1 MNSGTSVSKT
11 QDVIMLRGFATVSYF
26 AADLEAARK
35 WYSELLGI
43 DAYFQMPGYIE
54 FRVGDYQNELGIID
68 AIYAPPAPKEPA
80 GEIIQWHVDDLPGSF
95 EKLLSMGATEYQ
107 PPTDRGEGFVTAA
120 VVDPFGNILGIMY
133 NPHYLEVLKKVSG
146 N

>member
-1 MNSGTSVSKT
+1 MNRKG
-11 QDVIMLRGFATVSYF
+11 VIMLRGFATVSYF
-26 AADLEAARK
+26 AADVEAARK

-43 DAYFQMPGYIE
+43 
-54 FRVGDYQNELGIID
+54 ID
-68 AIYAPPAPKEPA
+68 AKYAPPTPEEPA

-107 PPTDRGEGFVTAA
+107 PPTDRGEGFVTAS

-133 NPHYLEVLKKVSG
+133 SPHYLEVLKKVSG
-146 N
+146 K

>member
-1 MNSGTSVSKT
+1 MNRK
-11 QDVIMLRGFATVSYF
+11 DVIMLRGFATVSYF
-26 AADLEAARK
+26 AADLEAARI

-43 DAYFQMPGYIE
+43 DAYFQMPGYVE
-54 FRVGDYQNELGIID
+54 FRVGDDQNELGIID
-68 AIYAPPAPKEPA
+68 AKYALPAPDGPA

-95 EKLLSMGATEYQ
+95 EKMLSMGATEYQ
-107 PPTDRGEGFVTAA
+107 PPTDRSEGFVTAS

-146 N
+146 K

>member
-1 MNSGTSVSKT
+1 
-11 QDVIMLRGFATVSYF
+11 MLRGFATVSYF

-43 DAYFQMPGYIE
+43 DAYFQMPGYVE

-68 AIYAPPAPKEPA
+68 AKYAPPAPDAPA

-107 PPTDRGEGFVTAA
+107 TPTDRSEGFVTAS

-133 NPHYLEVLKKVSG
+133 NPHYLEVLKKVSRK
-146 N
+146 

>member
-1 MNSGTSVSKT
+1 
-11 QDVIMLRGFATVSYF
+11 MLRGFATVSYF
-26 AADLEAARK
+26 AADLEAARI

-43 DAYFQMPGYIE
+43 DAYFQMPGYVE
-54 FRVGDYQNELGIID
+54 FRVGDYQNEPGIID
-68 AIYAPPAPKEPA
+68 AKYALPAPDGPA

-95 EKLLSMGATEYQ
+95 EKMLSMGATEYQ
-107 PPTDRGEGFVTAA
+107 PPTDRSEGFVTAS

-146 N
+146 K

>member
-1 MNSGTSVSKT
+1 
-11 QDVIMLRGFATVSYF
+11 MLRGFATVSYF
-26 AADLEAARK
+26 AADLEAARE

-43 DAYFQMPGYIE
+43 DAYFQMPGYVE

-68 AIYAPPAPKEPA
+68 AKYAPSTPEGPA
-80 GEIIQWHVDDLPGSF
+80 GEIIHWHVDDLVGSF

-107 PPTDRGEGFVTAA
+107 TPTDRSEGFVTAS
-120 VVDPFGNILGIMY
+120 VVDPFGNILGVMY

-146 N
+146 K

>member
-1 MNSGTSVSKT
+1 
-11 QDVIMLRGFATVSYF
+11 MLRGFATVSYF

-43 DAYFQMPGYIE
+43 DAYFQMPGYVE

-68 AIYAPPAPKEPA
+68 ASYAPPVPDGPAGPAGPA
-80 GEIIQWHVDDLPGSF
+80 GEIIQWHVDDLPGAF

-107 PPTDRGEGFVTAA
+107 PPTDRSEGFVTAS
-120 VVDPFGNILGIMY
+120 VVDPFGNILGIMH

-146 N
+146 K

>member
-1 MNSGTSVSKT
+1 
-11 QDVIMLRGFATVSYF
+11 MLRGFATVSYF

-43 DAYFQMPGYIE
+43 DAYFQMPGYVE

-68 AIYAPPAPKEPA
+68 ATYAPPAPDGPA

-95 EKLLSMGATEYQ
+95 KKLLSMGATEYQ
-107 PPTDRGEGFVTAA
+107 PPTDRSEGFVTAS
-120 VVDPFGNILGIMY
+120 VVDPFGNILGIMC

-146 N
+146 K

>member
-1 MNSGTSVSKT
+1 
-11 QDVIMLRGFATVSYF
+11 MLRGFATVSYF
-26 AADLEAARK
+26 AADLEAARI

-43 DAYFQMPGYIE
+43 DAYFQMPGYVE
-54 FRVGDYQNELGIID
+54 FRVGDDQNEPGIID
-68 AIYAPPAPKEPA
+68 AKYALPAPDGPA

-95 EKLLSMGATEYQ
+95 EKMLSRGATEYQ
-107 PPTDRGEGFVTAA
+107 PPTDRSEGFVTAS

-146 N
+146 K

>member
-1 MNSGTSVSKT
+1 
-11 QDVIMLRGFATVSYF
+11 MLRGFATVSYF

-43 DAYFQMPGYIE
+43 DAYFQMPGYVE

-68 AIYAPPAPKEPA
+68 ASYAPPVPDGPAGPA
-80 GEIIQWHVDDLPGSF
+80 GEIIQWHVDDLPGAF

-107 PPTDRGEGFVTAA
+107 PPTDRSEGFVTAS
-120 VVDPFGNILGIMY
+120 VVDPFGNILGIMH

-146 N
+146 K

>member
-1 MNSGTSVSKT
+1 
-11 QDVIMLRGFATVSYF
+11 MLRGFATVSYF

-43 DAYFQMPGYIE
+43 DPYFQMPGYVE
-54 FRVGDYQNELGIID
+54 FRVGDYQHELGIID
-68 AIYAPPAPKEPA
+68 ASYAPPVPDGSA
-80 GEIIQWHVDDLPGSF
+80 GEIIHWHVDDLPGSF

-107 PPTDRGEGFVTAA
+107 PPTDRSEGFVTGS
-120 VVDPFGNILGIMY
+120 VVDPFGNILGIMC

-146 N
+146 K